1 MKGTEARRK
10 CNRAL
15 LAAVAL
21 AVAIAW
27 SGAPAYATTW
37 YFSDCAVGGAGTQ
50 ANPFCLDPGGTGNPT
65 SFAYLM
71 DGAAPDVAAGDTINL
86 CAGACDG
93 SGTGTYHLGVT
104 GTTTMNSL
112 TYVFAPV
119 VSGTQTSPIT
129 IQAFPGE
136 TVILS
141 GDTNGDGIPQL
152 NEPDV
157 LITDVTNAG
166 QNRAWY
172 VWKNLIFEKSRTHF
186 FYLNANPANWTFDNI
201 EARYLGANMWNGG
214 NLSDIGCGNDQLANY
229 VFKVADLAGN
239 LTIRNSRIHH
249 ICGAAHRH
257 TVNQS
262 TSAFILA
269 ENNEYYNVES
279 VTNNFQGRNETWRG
293 NYVHDFFDGITI
305 EDDMKS
311 IVIEDNILACYGDYK
326 IYSDGRCG
334 RAIHVS
340 DGDNGPASAG
350 KTKDVIIRRNRV
362 YGKVIG
368 QYGGTAVGYFMCAIR
383 MTATNNTEPIN
394 VTIENNMVWHH
405 QTWESDP
412 ICDGGIGVNTN
423 RNEVTV
429 QNNTVY
435 DAVYGI
441 AADAVIAGISYT
453 IRNNLLIR
461 ANQNGKN
468 TVEMWIGP
476 NASGS
481 VLRNNN
487 LNSDGM
493 GDPVMTIG
501 TTNYNCSQVAAY
513 QSGNKCATTTFV
525 RVSGEVRNW
534 DLHLVPTDAVNRDAG
549 TTGAADDIDKQPRTG
564 IVDIGAD
571 ELGSLVS
578 AVLAITTSAQQ
589 AAPSSGG
596 NFLLKAGTYNLT
608 LSSSVSIV
616 SPPGALV
623 FTDSA
628 GAQVPVVLAGVVPGN
643 TFTGTMSVGTSV
655 AEGSGSFSLAAGAL
669 NDGLGDTGNAIT
681 SGRTVIV
688 DRTPPAAPT
697 GLRTQ

>member
-1 MKGTEARRK
+1 MGTEARPMGH
-10 CNRAL
+10 RAL
-15 LAAVAL
+15 MAAFAL
-21 AVAIAW
+21 TAALAW
-27 SGAPAYATTW
+27 SGAPAYATSW
-37 YFSDCAVGGAGTQ
+37 YFSNCATGGAGTQ
-50 ANPFCLDPGGTGNPT
+50 ANPYCLDPAGTGNQT
-65 SFAYLM
+65 SFEYLM
-71 DGAAPDVAAGDTINL
+71 DGAPPDAAAGDTINL

-93 SGTGTYHLGVT
+93 TGTGTYYLGVS
-104 GTTTMNSL
+104 GTTSSNSL

-119 VSGTQTSPIT
+119 VSGTQSSPIT

-141 GDTNGDGIPQL
+141 GDTNGDGIPEA

-214 NLSDIGCGNDQLANY
+214 NLADIGCGNDILANY

-262 TSAFILA
+262 TSAVILA

-279 VTNNFQGRNETWRG
+279 VTNNFMGRNETWRG
-293 NYVHDFFDGITI
+293 NYVHDFYDGITI

-311 IVIEDNILACYGDYK
+311 IVIEDNVVACYGDYK
-326 IYSDGRCG
+326 VSADGRCA

-350 KTKDVIIRRNRV
+350 KTKDVIIRRNKV
-362 YGKVIG
+362 YGRIVG
-368 QYGGTAVGYFMCAIR
+368 QYGGTSVGYFMCAIR
-383 MTATNNTEPIN
+383 LTATNNTEPIN

-412 ICDGGIGVNTN
+412 ICMGGIGVNTN
-423 RNEVTV
+423 RSEVTV

-441 AADAVIAGISYT
+441 AADATVSGVAYT
-453 IRNNLLIR
+453 IRDNLAIR
-461 ANQNGKN
+461 ANQNGRN
-468 TVEMWIGP
+468 MVELWIGP
-476 NASGS
+476 NAAGS
-481 VLRNNN
+481 VVRNNN
-487 LNSDGM
+487 LNSDGQ

-501 TTNYNCSQVAAY
+501 TTNYNCSQVSGY
-513 QSGNKCATTTFV
+513 QSGNKCGATTFV
-525 RVSGEVRNW
+525 RVTGAVKDW
-534 DLHLVPTDAVNRDAG
+534 DLHLVATDTVNKDAG
-549 TTGAADDIDKQPRTG
+549 TTGAADDIDKTTRTPP
-564 IVDIGAD
+564 IDIGAD
-571 ELGSLVS
+571 EIGSSVTATLVLTAS
-578 AVLAITTSAQQ
+578 GQQ
-589 AAPSSGG
+589 APSSGG
-596 NFLLKAGTYNLT
+596 TYLLKAGTYAVTLT
-608 LSSSVSIV
+608 SSVNVV
-616 SPPGALV
+616 SVPNSLV

-628 GAQVPVVLAGVVPGN
+628 GGLVAVVLSGGVPGSV
-643 TFTGTMSVGTSV
+643 FSGTMTVGSSV
-655 AEGSGSFSLAAGAL
+655 AEGNGGFSLAAAAL
-669 NDGLGDTGNAIT
+669 NDGLGNTGNQIT
-681 SGRTVIV
+681 SGRTALV

>member
-1 MKGTEARRK
+1 MMGTDARPKGH
-10 CNRAL
+10 RAL
-15 LAAVAL
+15 LAAGVLAAAL
-21 AVAIAW
+21 AWA
-27 SGAPAYATTW
+27 GTPAYATTW
-37 YFSDCAVGGAGTQ
+37 YFSNCAVGGAGTQ

-71 DGAAPDVAAGDTINL
+71 DGVAPDVAAGDTINL
-86 CAGACDG
+86 CAGPCDG
-93 SGTGTYHLGVT
+93 TGSATYYLGVT
-104 GTTTMNSL
+104 GTTTMNSY

-119 VSGTQTSPIT
+119 VSGTQANPIT
-129 IQAFPGE
+129 IQSFPGE
-136 TVILS
+136 TVVLS
-141 GDTNGDGIPQL
+141 GDTNGNGIPDPT
-152 NEPDV
+152 EPDV

-214 NLSDIGCGNDQLANY
+214 NLADIGCGNDQLSNY

-311 IVIEDNILACYGDYK
+311 IVIEDNVLACWGDYK
-326 IYSDGRCG
+326 VYADGRCG

-350 KTKDVIIRRNRV
+350 KTKDVIIRRNKV
-362 YGKVIG
+362 YGRIVG
-368 QYGGTAVGYFMCAIR
+368 QYGGTSAGYFMCAIR
-383 MTATNNTEPIN
+383 LTATNNTEPIN
-394 VTIENNMVWHH
+394 ATIENNMVWHH

-412 ICDGGIGVNTN
+412 ICMGGIGVNSN
-423 RNEVTV
+423 RNEVTI
-429 QNNTVY
+429 QNNTIY

-441 AADAVIAGISYT
+441 AADAVVSGVSYT
-453 IRNNLLIR
+453 IRDNLAIR

-468 TVEMWIGP
+468 MVELWIAP
-476 NASGS
+476 NAAGS
-481 VLRNNN
+481 VVRNNN

-493 GDPVMTIG
+493 GDPVMSIG
-501 TTNYNCSQVAAY
+501 GTNYNCSQVAAY
-513 QSGNKCATTTFV
+513 QSGNKCGTTTFV
-525 RVSGEVRNW
+525 RVSGAVNLW
-534 DLHLVPTDAVNRDAG
+534 DLHLLPTDTANKDAG
-549 TTGAADDIDKQPRTG
+549 TTGAVDDIDKTTRTAP
-564 IVDIGAD
+564 IDIGAD
-571 ELGSLVS
+571 EIGSSLTAGIS
-578 AVLAITTSAQQ
+578 LTASGQQ
-589 AAPSSGG
+589 APSSGG
-596 NFLLKAGTYNLT
+596 TYLLKAGTYNLT
-608 LSSSVSIV
+608 LTSSVNVITLPV
-616 SPPGALV
+616 SLV

-628 GAQVPVVLAGVVPGN
+628 GGQVTILLVGSVPGSV
-643 TFTGTMSVGTSV
+643 FSGTMTVGTSV
-655 AEGSGSFSLAAGAL
+655 AEGNGSFGLAAAALKDGAG
-669 NDGLGDTGNAIT
+669 NTGNQIL
-681 SGRTVIV
+681 SGRTVLV